1 MTCQE
6 VEPSCT
12 CGRVQFAVPVL
23 KQAVHARRS
32 RFKSMGSPFFWRSFF
47 EVQGWTPQKQNRH
60 PTLLHAVP
68 VNHDYRIYLSSASQD
83 ALSSPLV
90 VAYVL
95 SFTTVTPRSAPRRV
109 SVMSCPTRRIWFP
122 VIAGMTLCCRAPPT
136 VLIACVLGVFM

>member
-1 MTCQE
+1 M
-6 VEPSCT
+6 SR
-12 CGRVQFAVPVL
+12 GRTVLHVWTSSVCCARFETGCARAKITFQIHGLSLFLAVVFRGTR
-23 KQAVHARRS
+23 VD
-32 RFKSMGSPFFWRSFF
+32 
-47 EVQGWTPQKQNRH
+47 TPKTK
-60 PTLLHAVP
+60 PTSTLLHAVP

-90 VAYVL
+90 VAFVL